1 MEIMYFDHSLPTQ
14 TDGEIPLLQQRERKK
29 CENPEYLPTKANINK
44 SIIIQNITQ

>member
-14 TDGEIPLLQQRERKK
+14 TDGEIPLLQQREREREKK

-44 SIIIQNITQ
+44 SIII